1 MITIISGGKYS
12 LRLISGLRSFLNDNE
27 IAVIS
32 NTSDS
37 FKMSGGIVSHDI
49 DNLLFLFSGILN
61 TNTWTGI
68 AGDTYSTN
76 KFLERLNHPEYYE
89 TGDRERGLQIARAEM
104 ISLGLKMTEITGEF
118 CQDLGIT
125 ATIIPATDRNISAV
139 IKTGEISYS
148 PVEYRNHINTGELNP
163 CSAESVMIQSG
174 GVPYAA
180 PEAIKALISSDFVI
194 IGPGDYATSVLPVLA
209 CRGIVTALKSAKVIS
224 LLPRMPVNYPNCR
237 ESTMYDNTVAL
248 CRRFSDIII
257 QDIKEETDIPGTM
270 KIHASTG
277 SKGKNES
284 LAWDIMSIGRGIG
297 RYSKEKV
304 RHTFQ

>member
-12 LRLISGLRSFLNDNE
+12 LRLISGLRSFLNDDE

-49 DNLLFLFSGILN
+49 DSLLFLFSGILN

-104 ISLGLKMTEITGEF
+104 ISSGLKMTEVTEEF
-118 CQDLGIT
+118 CHDLGIT
-125 ATIIPATDRNISAV
+125 AAIIPATDRKISTV
-139 IKTGEISYS
+139 IKTGDKSYS
-148 PVEYRNHINTGELNP
+148 PAEYRNLISIGELTP

-180 PEAIKALISSDFVI
+180 PGAINAIISSDFVI
-194 IGPGDYATSVLPVLA
+194 VGPGDYATSVLPVLA
-209 CRGIVTALKSAKVIS
+209 CRGMVTALKSAKVIS
-224 LLPRMPVNYPNCR
+224 LLPRMPVNYPYCR
-237 ESTMYDNTVAL
+237 ESGLYDNTVSL

-270 KIHASTG
+270 RIHAITG

-297 RYSKEKV
+297 RYSGEKV